1 MYAGDTQILVVFM
14 FRNDKKNVH
23 FSFLHSSS
31 LNFNGENKSF
41 YETSPW
47 PSKMR

>member
-1 MYAGDTQILVVFM
+1 MLVIPKFWLFSCLEM
-14 FRNDKKNVH
+14 TKKNVH
-23 FSFLHSSS
+23 FPFLHSSS
-31 LNFNGENKSF
+31 LNFNGENESF